1 MLASL
6 PSPQQERHESACT
19 EEGWRAAGL
28 LLPAALPPLHHQQ
41 RCHLPAGGQK
51 EGTRQKCKQWHIKG
65 TQLSGDER
73 CVMKM
78 CTNLLPTDPGSV
90 TPVSAP
96 STAPQGPH
104 QPAFCDASA
113 DCLARAAPAPPAA
126 ASPVSR
132 GTPVKLAV

>member
-28 LLPAALPPLHHQQ
+28 LLSAALPPLHHQQ

-51 EGTRQKCKQWHIKG
+51 EGTRQKRKQWHIKG

-96 STAPQGPH
+96 STAPQYLTNQHSATPQLTVRHGQRQRRLPLPH
-104 QPAFCDASA
+104 PSA
-113 DCLARAAPAPPAA
+113 GAP
-126 ASPVSR
+126 
-132 GTPVKLAV
+132 L